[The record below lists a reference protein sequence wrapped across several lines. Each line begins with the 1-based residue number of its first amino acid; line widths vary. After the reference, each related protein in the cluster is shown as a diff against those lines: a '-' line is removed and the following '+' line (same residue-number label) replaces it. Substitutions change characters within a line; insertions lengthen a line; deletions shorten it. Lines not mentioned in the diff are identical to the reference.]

1 MGFPGGISG
10 KELPANAG
18 DVSDVVLMS
27 GLGRSPGG
35 EHGNPLQ
42 YSFLENSVDRGAC
55 WATVHGIAKS
65 WTQLKQ
71 LSTQHTYT
79 YIYRS
84 V

>member
-1 MGFPGGISG
+1 MGFPVGIRG

-79 YIYRS
+79 YI
-84 V
+84 